1 MLYWKRKPIDQLS
14 EDELRS
20 AIREL
25 VPMVME
31 RNPSNNVSD
40 IFSAFTIGTFTGIAA
55 SALCIVVG
63 SSF

>member
-14 EDELRS
+14 EAELRA

-31 RNPSNNVSD
+31 RKPSNNVSD
-40 IFSAFTIGTFTGIAA
+40 IFSAFTIGAFVGISAA
-55 SALCIVVG
+55 ALCVLIG
-63 SSF
+63 TAF